1 MKNSRPIALLLTV
14 LSLGWAGCYYDVEET
29 LYGPE
34 GCDPAPGRYA
44 ADIEPLVQ
52 ANCTECHG
60 GPAPSAGLSFESYDN
75 VSALAPA
82 MLERMVL
89 PTADPL
95 SMPPSRKLDTCLIE
109 DFAGWIADGSPNN

>member
-1 MKNSRPIALLLTV
+1 MMNANPMLL
-14 LSLGWAGCYYDVEET
+14 LSLGLALIWGGCYYDVEET

-34 GCDPAPGRYA
+34 GCDPAPGRFA

-60 GPAPSAGLSFESYDN
+60 GPAPSAGLSFETYDN
-75 VSALAPA
+75 VAALAPA
-82 MLERMVL
+82 MLDRMVL

-109 DFAGWIADGSPNN
+109 DFGTWIAEGSPNN